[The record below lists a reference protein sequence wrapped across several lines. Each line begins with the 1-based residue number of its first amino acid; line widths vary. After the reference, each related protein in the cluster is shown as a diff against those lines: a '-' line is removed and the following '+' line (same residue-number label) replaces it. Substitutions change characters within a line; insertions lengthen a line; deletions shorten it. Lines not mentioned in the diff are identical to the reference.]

1 MKELLLLILVI
12 GFGAAAI
19 KLYTRGTAQTKGA
32 AAISPE
38 EAKEKLTRGNV
49 LLLDVRTQAEFA
61 SGHIEGAVCL
71 ANEEITTESP
81 LPEDK
86 ETEIILY
93 CRSGVRSKQ
102 AACKLEKMGYVN
114 LYDLGAI
121 SNWPYG
127 LVK

>member
-12 GFGAAAI
+12 AFGVAAI
-19 KLYTRGTAQTKGA
+19 KIYTGRTAKTKGV

-38 EAKEKLTRGNV
+38 EAKEKLADGKV
-49 LLLDVRTQAEFA
+49 LLLDVRTQSEFA

-71 ANEEITTESP
+71 PNEEITTESP

-86 ETEIILY
+86 KTEIVLY

-102 AACKLEKMGYVN
+102 AACKLEKMGYAN
-114 LYDLGAI
+114 LYDLGSI